1 MYVSWEILHR
11 GKFQIVFFGGKIE
24 DVLLRFLGSR
34 LLNIE
39 FLLLSIVPVLI
50 ETKKA
55 TVPWERE
62 PGTAVRRHLTKQT

>member
-50 ETKKA
+50 ETKKQLSHGRESQEQQ
-55 TVPWERE
+55 WED
-62 PGTAVRRHLTKQT
+62 T